1 MGFLDKLIA
10 RLRLRRK
17 NANVLCLGLD
27 NSGKSTIID
36 RLKPASAQ
44 VQEVTPTIG
53 FNVVKFSTVSLN
65 FTVLDMS
72 GQGRYRYLWEQYYK
86 DAHAIIFVIDSV
98 DKQRISVVKEELGNL
113 LIHPDVKHR
122 QIPILFLANKIDLKD
137 VMPSDMLTQ
146 ILKLNNIQKKRWYLC
161 PCSALTGEGLQ
172 EGMEWLQD
180 CIIEEMKRK

>member
-1 MGFLDKLIA
+1 MGFLDKVIA

-17 NANVLCLGLD
+17 SANVLCLGLD

-44 VQEVTPTIG
+44 VQEITPTIG
-53 FNVVKFSTVSLN
+53 FNVEKFSTVSLN

-72 GQGRYRYLWEQYYK
+72 GQGRYRYLWEQYYN
-86 DAHAIIFVIDSV
+86 A
-98 DKQRISVVKEELGNL
+98 DKQRISVVKEELENL

-146 ILKLNNIQKKRWYLC
+146 ILRLHNIQKKRWHLC